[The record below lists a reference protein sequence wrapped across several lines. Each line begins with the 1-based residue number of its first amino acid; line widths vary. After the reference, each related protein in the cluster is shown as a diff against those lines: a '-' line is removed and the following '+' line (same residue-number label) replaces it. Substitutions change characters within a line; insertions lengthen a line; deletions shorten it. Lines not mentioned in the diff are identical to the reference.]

1 MLGTSPETVGASSSA
16 AASGDTDPY
25 AHKRG
30 PKPKSW
36 REKNKSKEKEKAA
49 SEKKEASAKKEAK
62 DKKPAFLQ
70 QTASGR
76 TPKVASRY
84 VLNSGPKQGF
94 HSSRKIRNRDS

>member
-49 SEKKEASAKKEAK
+49 LEKKEASAKKEAK

-84 VLNSGPKQGF
+84 AQLS
-94 HSSRKIRNRDS
+94 IRALRERERERLRE